1 MEKSEIDIEARLYAL
16 ELMVA
21 NLLTILCVTTSQNPE
36 GMIAKVKV
44 QMVDGVKNLT
54 LPDYEDAAMS
64 DLVSAEI
71 ESALAVLVSMASA
84 QIADFRRNLQK

>member
-1 MEKSEIDIEARLYAL
+1 MEKSDVDIEARLYAL

-21 NLLTILCVTTSQNPE
+21 NLLSILCVTTSQNPA
-36 GMIAKVKV
+36 GMIAKVKI
-44 QMVDGVKNLT
+44 QMVDGVKNMT
-54 LPDYEDAAMS
+54 LPDYQDPAMS

-84 QIADFRRNLQK
+84 QIADFRRSLRK